1 MFDKFIAAVEATI
14 ADCPDFFKEDEYEEF
29 QALKSMLEEKASSEV
44 SEGGARILTWMQAN
58 KDLYNNIMSAKTIGE
73 GLFISSRSVS
83 GAMRKLVSCG
93 YVEKIG
99 VNPVQYSLTEKGSTY
114 LTN

>member
-29 QALKSMLEEKASSEV
+29 QALKTMLAEQISSEV
-44 SEGGARILTWMQAN
+44 SETGARILTWMQKN
-58 KDLYNNIMSAKTIGE
+58 KDTHNNLMSAKTIGE
-73 GLFISSRSVS
+73 GLTITSRSVS
-83 GAMRKLVSCG
+83 GAMRKLVTAK
-93 YVEKIG
+93 YVEKVG
-99 VNPVQYSLTEKGSTY
+99 TKPVQYSLTDKGCTY